1 MSNYN
6 IIVST
11 DESTLVTEYTS
22 QKKRSGAYQ
31 SEASLEKEFIEI
43 LSSQGYQYAK
53 DINSSEE
60 MISNLRFQLEKLN
73 NIKFSNNEW
82 ENFYKDCIA
91 NKNEGIVQKSRKIQ
105 EDFVQI
111 LKRDDGSS
119 KNILLIDKKRYT

>member
-53 DINSSEE
+53 DINSSEK
-60 MISNLRFQLEKLN
+60 MISNLRSQLEIMSGKIFIKIVSLIKMKELN
-73 NIKFSNNEW
+73 
-82 ENFYKDCIA
+82 
-91 NKNEGIVQKSRKIQ
+91 KSREKYKR
-105 EDFVQI
+105 I
-111 LKRDDGSS
+111 LFKF
-119 KNILLIDKKRYT
+119 